1 MNELSN
7 PLHWFLEDIF
17 CSNIMKEFDATLQH
31 NPFFRTHVVAMPAE
45 TFSDS
50 MQFFPPMHATGR
62 LLYHFL
68 GDLNRCHIII
78 FSGVH
83 ISGCNIRA
91 TLWFYWFFSQYLNM
105 NRYNNLNWWISA
117 KCHCSEVRT
126 PSQPFHSAYAFGSEP
141 YCTRRKQTNKHHQ
154 ALLPLLS
161 KAVLNDSR

>member
-1 MNELSN
+1 
-7 PLHWFLEDIF
+7 
-17 CSNIMKEFDATLQH
+17 MKCPTLYTGSLKRYAAQTLWRSLMQLF
-31 NPFFRTHVVAMPAE
+31 NTIPFSGPMWLLCLQKPFQIRCN
-45 TFSDS
+45 FS
-50 MQFFPPMHATGR
+50 PPMHATGR
-62 LLYHFL
+62 LLYNFL
-68 GDLNRCHIII
+68 GDLNRCHITI

-91 TLWFYWFFSQYLNM
+91 TLWFYWFFSPYLNM
-105 NRYNNLNWWISA
+105 NRYNNLNRWISA
-117 KCHCSEVRT
+117 KFHCSEVRM